1 MSEQEQ
7 HVNLTE
13 EELFAEL
20 VKLFTVQLSTAD
32 AITEVKSKNKFNK
45 KKNPTGIDSHEL
57 GLIVAAAKL
66 EATESYEEYAGRTAE
81 IQAKFEELTG
91 YNV

>member
-1 MSEQEQ
+1 MSE

-13 EELFAEL
+13 DEIFAEL
-20 VKLFTVQLSTAD
+20 VKLFTAQLSTAD
-32 AITEVKSKNKFNK
+32 AIKDLKNKNKFNK
-45 KKNPTGIDSHEL
+45 KANPAGIDSHTL

-66 EATESYEEYAGRTAE
+66 EANENYEEFTGRTAE
-81 IQAKFEELTG
+81 IKAKFEELTG

>member
-1 MSEQEQ
+1 MTEQA

-20 VKLFTVQLSTAD
+20 VKLFTTQLATAD
-32 AITEVKSKNKFNK
+32 AIAAVKKDNKFNK
-45 KKNPTGIDSHEL
+45 KSNPTGIDSHEL

-66 EATESYEEYAGRTAE
+66 EANEAYEEFTGRNAE

-91 YNV
+91 YNL

>member
-1 MSEQEQ
+1 MTEEA

-13 EELFAEL
+13 DEIFAEL

-32 AITEVKSKNKFNK
+32 AIKDLKNRNKFNK

-66 EATESYEEYAGRTAE
+66 EANENYEEFTGRNAE

-91 YNV
+91 YNA

>member
-1 MSEQEQ
+1 MTEQA

-20 VKLFTVQLSTAD
+20 VKLFTTQLATAD
-32 AITEVKSKNKFNK
+32 AITAVKKDNKFNK

>member
-1 MSEQEQ
+1 MSEQ

-13 EELFAEL
+13 DELFEELT
-20 VKLFTVQLSTAD
+20 KLFTAQLCNAD
-32 AITEVKSKNKFNK
+32 EIKRLKNDNKFSK

-57 GLIVAAAKL
+57 GLIVISAKMQAA
-66 EATESYEEYAGRTAE
+66 ENYEEYAGRTAE
-81 IQAKFEELTG
+81 IQAKFEKLTG